1 MVFFEH
7 QNLVMLFKSLFL
19 NSNSVENKINIH
31 QALFFLKKVRPKK
44 KKKKNHQHS
53 LFDNRARLLTILD
66 FSQYGLACKYGII
79 FQISIHNRRQNYIF

>member
-44 KKKKNHQHS
+44 KKKKKS
-53 LFDNRARLLTILD
+53 ETF
-66 FSQYGLACKYGII
+66 II
-79 FQISIHNRRQNYIF
+79 